1 MSLKPQ
7 PILPV
12 PTETVRIAR
21 AAFPKGNVYMQMRD
35 ELGSIYTDDVFATL
49 YPPDGQ
55 PALSPWR
62 LALVTVMQFAENLTD
77 RQAADA
83 VRARLDWKYVLSM
96 DVTDAGF
103 DYSVLSEFRGRLV
116 EHEAGQ
122 RLLDEFLKQLVE
134 HGWLKARSKQRT
146 DSTHIVAAIRE
157 LNQVELVGETLR
169 HALNSLA
176 VIVPDW
182 LRLQVPIEWFERYAE
197 RFDGFRLPKSNAA
210 RQVLS
215 KTIGQDGY
223 ILLETVYQ
231 SATHA
236 WLKEVPAVETLRRV
250 WVQQYWIDKGQV
262 KRRNPKNM
270 PPVSDWIRSPY
281 DTQARYGKKREHYW
295 IGYKVHYSEVCDDD
309 LPHMITQVE
318 TVPATQQDHHALEHI
333 QDDLAA
339 KDLLPDQHL
348 VDAGYIS
355 AKRIIHS
362 HEQYDIDLVGPV
374 HTDPS
379 WQARTKSGFDLSC
392 FTVDWDQQIITCPEG
407 HNSKQWY
414 FAKDAQGESIAQ
426 VLFASQTCQPCPEK
440 VRCTRAKTTGRSLTL
455 RYPRERHETV
465 QLARARQQTDEFKTI
480 YRQRAG
486 VEGTFAQSAR
496 NSGLRR
502 TRYIGI
508 AKTHLQNLVIAT
520 ATNILRI
527 IKWLNDVPF
536 AKTKPSRFAALAAA

>member
-1 MSLKPQ
+1 MSLKSQ
-7 PILPV
+7 PIPPV
-12 PTETVRIAR
+12 PEETVRIAR
-21 AAFPKGNVYMQMRD
+21 AAFPKGNIYMQMRD
-35 ELGSIYTDDVFATL
+35 ELGSVYTDDVFATL

-83 VRARLDWKYVLSM
+83 VRARLDWKYVLSL

-103 DYSVLSEFRGRLV
+103 HYSVLSEFRLRLL
-116 EHEAGQ
+116 EHEAEQ
-122 RLLDEFLKQLVE
+122 RLLDELLKRFVE
-134 HGWLKARSKQRT
+134 RGWLKARSTQRT

-157 LNQVELVGETLR
+157 LNQLELVGETLR

-176 VIVPDW
+176 VVVPDW
-182 LRLQVPIEWFERYAE
+182 LRSQVPVEWFERYAE
-197 RFDGFRLPKSNAA
+197 RFDEFRLPKSTTE
-210 RQVLS
+210 RQTLS
-215 KTIGQDGY
+215 ETIGQDGY
-223 ILLETVYQ
+223 TLLEMIYQ
-231 SATHA
+231 STTHA

-250 WVQQYWIDKGQV
+250 WVQQYWIDDGQV
-262 KRRNPKNM
+262 KRRQPKNM

-281 DTQARYGKKREHYW
+281 DTQARYGQKREHYW

-309 LPHMITQVE
+309 LPHVITQVE
-318 TVPATQQDHHALEHI
+318 TVPATQQDHHALVPI
-333 QDDLAA
+333 QADLAA

-348 VDAGYIS
+348 VDAGYMS

-362 HEQYDIDLVGPV
+362 HEQHAVDLVGPI
-374 HTDPS
+374 HIDPS
-379 WQARTKSGFDLSC
+379 WQARTEGGFDLSC
-392 FTVDWDQQIITCPEG
+392 FEIDWDHEVIICPAG
-407 HNSKQWY
+407 QHSQQWY
-414 FAKDAQGESIAQ
+414 LAKDAQGEPIVQ
-426 VLFASQTCQPCPEK
+426 ILFAAQTCQPCSER
-440 VRCTRAKTTGRSLTL
+440 VRCTRAKTSGRSLTL

-465 QLARARQQTDEFKTI
+465 QAARVRQQTEEFKAT

-502 TRYIGI
+502 TRYIGM
-508 AKTHLQNLVIAT
+508 AKTHLQNVAIAA
-520 ATNILRI
+520 ATNILRVI
-527 IKWLNDVPF
+527 TWLNDVPF